1 MGRKNS
7 TNFAVRWAA
16 VIALAG
22 VATFASAPLFAQAR
36 AEIQVSAMVIE
47 PPAPTSVTRSVRTIV
62 NDYPA
67 SFNESSSQQS
77 QALMRARSGTAAWA
91 TSETRQTVVVTVE
104 YAAN

>member
-36 AEIQVSAMVIE
+36 AEIQVSAMVLA
-47 PPAPTSVTRSVRTIV
+47 PTQPTSVTRSVTSV
-62 NDYPA
+62 VSDYSPTF
-67 SFNESSSQQS
+67 SESSARQS
-77 QALMRARSGTAAWA
+77 EALLRAASGGATAAK
-91 TSETRQTVVVTVE
+91 SETRQTVVVTVE